1 MAQLTDAMKELIET
15 NQCFIATADPNGAP
29 NLGPK
34 GSTRVLDD
42 EHLMF
47 TEITGQ
53 QTWAN
58 VQAGS
63 QVAIAVVAADRRS
76 GYRFVGSPE
85 VITSGPLLERAAEA
99 MQARGI
105 KAPVKGVVVMKV
117 DAIYSL
123 AGANP
128 GQRIA

>member
-1 MAQLTDAMKELIET
+1 MAKITDAMKELIHT
-15 NQCFIATADPNGAP
+15 QQCFIATASPEGAP

-63 QVAIAVVAADRRS
+63 QVAVAVVGADRRS

-85 VITSGPLLERAAEA
+85 VVTAGPLFEAAAEA
-99 MQARGI
+99 MRARGVPG
-105 KAPVKGVVVMKV
+105 AVKGVVVMKV

-123 AGANP
+123 AGPNP